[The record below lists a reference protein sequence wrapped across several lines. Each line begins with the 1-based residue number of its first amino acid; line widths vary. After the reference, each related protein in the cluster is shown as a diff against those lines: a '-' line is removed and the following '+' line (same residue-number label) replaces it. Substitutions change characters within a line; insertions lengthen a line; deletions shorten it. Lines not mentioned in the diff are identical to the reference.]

1 MCVSLIAHKE
11 ITDLHLYQPIIELS
25 YGICNKLEREK
36 EAGAMWLRE
45 DSYCVVAMTHW
56 LFNDEQIKGCVPMV
70 TERSL
75 GHCILD
81 NSQDQQID
89 GKVKDIL
96 NSYIKKLVCFAL

>member
-1 MCVSLIAHKE
+1 
-11 ITDLHLYQPIIELS
+11 
-25 YGICNKLEREK
+25 
-36 EAGAMWLRE
+36 
-45 DSYCVVAMTHW
+45 
-56 LFNDEQIKGCVPMV
+56 MV